1 MKIAIVA
8 SSFLPEQGRLERRVD
23 QLARGLARRGA
34 EVEILTQGP
43 AQTPVDEYDGVTVRS
58 YPTVVGPL
66 RFMVAPKLWERLRDV
81 AGTCEIVDVH
91 TRNAALALAV
101 AKTRASRLVFSPA
114 SPIDM
119 FMSWP
124 YTRAMRNFI
133 ASASQVVCS
142 SETERDLICR
152 AVPRVAN
159 RVDVVAD
166 GIDGPAVHTARA
178 FRTHGNVVLA
188 VDRLDRATGIARAIA
203 AMASL
208 DPEFRLVVVGDG
220 PARDRLAAY
229 AADLRI
235 TSRVEFVGAVSDA
248 VLYRWLR
255 TARVVVT
262 LPEEDGSGLQV
273 REARAAG
280 ASVVASDLPTNRQA
294 AKSPGTGHVIFVS
307 PKGSP
312 LDVADAIEEAAR
324 LTLLPNGK
332 VHPVPADTCELVVE
346 STWALYRELI
356 DGRARPPLHH
366 EGDQLVGAAAQMDG
380 LNGGLRWP

>member
-1 MKIAIVA
+1 
-8 SSFLPEQGRLERRVD
+8 
-23 QLARGLARRGA
+23 
-34 EVEILTQGP
+34 
-43 AQTPVDEYDGVTVRS
+43 
-58 YPTVVGPL
+58 
-66 RFMVAPKLWERLRDV
+66 
-81 AGTCEIVDVH
+81 
-91 TRNAALALAV
+91 
-101 AKTRASRLVFSPA
+101 
-114 SPIDM
+114 
-119 FMSWP
+119 
-124 YTRAMRNFI
+124 
-133 ASASQVVCS
+133 
-142 SETERDLICR
+142 
-152 AVPRVAN
+152 
-159 RVDVVAD
+159 
-166 GIDGPAVHTARA
+166 
-178 FRTHGNVVLA
+178 
-188 VDRLDRATGIARAIA
+188 
-203 AMASL
+203 MASL
-208 DPEFRLVVVGDG
+208 DPEFRLVVIGDG

-332 VHPVPADTCELVVE
+332 VHPVPADTSALVVE

-356 DGRARPPLHH
+356 DGRARPPLHR
-366 EGDQLVGAAAQMDG
+366 EGDQLVGVAAQMDG